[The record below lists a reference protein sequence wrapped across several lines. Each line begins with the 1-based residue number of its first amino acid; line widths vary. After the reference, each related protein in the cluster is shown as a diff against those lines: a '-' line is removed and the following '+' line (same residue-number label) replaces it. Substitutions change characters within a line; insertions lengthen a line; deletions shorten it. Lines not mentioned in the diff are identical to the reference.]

1 MSNHIHLIARAKEC
15 YILSDIIRDFK
26 KFTAKE
32 ILNKIQVGIESRRDW
47 ILKRFEFAAKQHIR
61 NSNYQVW
68 THENHAIELISKKFI
83 DQKLNFIHKNPVRA
97 KIVTEA
103 IHYVYRSAR
112 NYAGLDSVLEIDFL

>member
-47 ILKRFEFAAKQHIR
+47 ILKRFQFAAKQHIR

-112 NYAGLDSVLEIDFL
+112 NYAGFESVLEIDFL